1 MSMSPAPAAPV
12 NVRLDIYVPLRHH
25 HAMMA
30 STLRERQAEQVRV
43 AVLDAVAKQLE
54 ERSVDDIAMADV
66 AAEAGISLRTL
77 YRYFPDRAALLHAAG
92 EHLYRALGIGYEI
105 TNAADISAS
114 FRDAATKLSSRP
126 ALTRALVQT
135 TAGRAAR
142 SAARV
147 QRVEAIRTALAP
159 LTASLDADTAR
170 RATAVIAH
178 LCSAASWVAVSDDS
192 GLDDED
198 AQQAV
203 AWAIDAL
210 VAVLR
215 AQQPTRTTGRG
226 RRTKQP

>member
-1 MSMSPAPAAPV
+1 MTMP
-12 NVRLDIYVPLRHH
+12 
-25 HAMMA
+25 
-30 STLRERQAEQVRV
+30 TLRERQAEQVRV
-43 AVLDAVAKQLE
+43 TVLDAVARQLE

-66 AAEAGISLRTL
+66 AADAGISLRTL

-92 EHLYRALGIGYEI
+92 EHLYRALGIGTEI
-105 TNAADISAS
+105 ADAADIAAS

-147 QRVEAIRTALAP
+147 QRVEEIRTALAP
-159 LTASLDADTAR
+159 LTDGLDADTAR

-203 AWAIDAL
+203 AWAIDTL
-210 VAVLR
+210 IAVLR
-215 AQQPTRTTGRG
+215 SQQPSASAQAR
-226 RRTKQP
+226 RRTKQS

>member
-1 MSMSPAPAAPV
+1 M
-12 NVRLDIYVPLRHH
+12 
-25 HAMMA
+25 
-30 STLRERQAEQVRV
+30 RV
-43 AVLDAVAKQLE
+43 AVLDAVVAQLE

-92 EHLYRALGIGYEI
+92 EYLYADLGIGYEI
-105 TNAADISAS
+105 AGPEDISAS
-114 FRDAATKLSSRP
+114 FRDAAAKLSARP

-135 TAGRAAR
+135 SAGRAAR

-159 LTASLDADTAR
+159 LTARLDPDLAR

-178 LCSAASWVAVSDDS
+178 LCSAASWVTVSDDS
-192 GLDDED
+192 GLDDDD

-210 VAVLR
+210 IQVL
-215 AQQPTRTTGRG
+215 QSLQPTPARG
-226 RRTKQP
+226 RRSKST